1 MRQIERVVAAAL
13 AGVVVSSAAAQ
24 DAVQWR
30 VEDGGNGHWYAVHTD
45 PDTGS
50 GGVCWADALSRARSV
65 GGDLI
70 SLASP
75 EENQFVLATLATFED
90 CGCYSLLGWIGL
102 VGDGT
107 WSDGEIV
114 EWTNWE
120 NGGPSGDGPHATMP
134 FPELNGTWNDIGGTD
149 GCHASGCCPLNR
161 WVVEWSADCNGD
173 GIVDYGQILDG
184 TFADADGNGV
194 PDCCD
199 ADEACDPCIGDLN
212 GDGVVGPPDLGIL
225 LAVWGTD
232 GAPNGAD
239 INGDGTVNA
248 SDLGPLLGAWGVCP

>member
-1 MRQIERVVAAAL
+1 MRQIERVVVAAL

-30 VEDGGNGHWYAVHTD
+30 VEDGGNGHWYLLNTSPLGWDSAMNFASQIGGHGATIHSEAENEFVYELAVFCCN
-45 PDTGS
+45 GIWL
-50 GGVCWADALSRARSV
+50 GGVGR
-65 GGDLI
+65 
-70 SLASP
+70 
-75 EENQFVLATLATFED
+75 
-90 CGCYSLLGWIGL
+90 
-102 VGDGT
+102 
-107 WSDGEIV
+107 DGECTDREAY
-114 EWTNWE
+114 EWITGEPMTFSAWRSDE
-120 NGGPSGDGPHATMP
+120 PNGWPGSSSCAISYHPDYPGDPRWNDMPRTTPWDGPSV
-134 FPELNGTWNDIGGTD
+134 I
-149 GCHASGCCPLNR
+149 
-161 WVVEWSADCNGD
+161 EWSADCNGD

-184 TFADADGNGV
+184 TFADTDGNGV

-232 GAPNGAD
+232 GGDIVAAD

-248 SDLGPLLGAWGVCP
+248 SDLGPLLGAWGACP